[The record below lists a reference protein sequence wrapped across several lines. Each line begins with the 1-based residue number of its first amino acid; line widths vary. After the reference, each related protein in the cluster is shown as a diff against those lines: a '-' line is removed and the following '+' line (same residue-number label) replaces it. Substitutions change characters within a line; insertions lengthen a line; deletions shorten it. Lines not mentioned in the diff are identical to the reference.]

1 MDDWTLTE
9 QKVVIK
15 GHMIS
20 YDLTRCLESLWADAI
35 HLFLNLQSVDRLLP
49 MSYWMKIRARCVKYS
64 TQVLDQESG
73 AKDLLVL
80 PQREGETFQD
90 LERDFQTHLT
100 HFRIERQYLWS
111 RRGVSENSDFLEDIE
126 SASGNISV
134 HCLMHALQRMAP
146 FRSNAEADTTV
157 QSYSR
162 RMSTMAWSARH
173 YPSKALL
180 HDISRTCEELEI
192 MSGVIKT
199 QQKAHWQTVCAIHQ
213 LMGKFDRPKDAT
225 DGSFI
230 ARSAWMKTVKVLE
243 DVEQLQA
250 EGKRLAQQTVQLVE
264 IKVEDQGKAVMVF
277 TIVTV
282 IFLPLSFVSSYFSMN
297 TAGQG
302 QWIFWAAGL
311 SVTFSTVVVALLV
324 AFRGQRWKRRWN
336 EKHLWDKERG
346 MKVQ

>member
-1 MDDWTLTE
+1 
-9 QKVVIK
+9 
-15 GHMIS
+15 MIS

-162 RMSTMAWSARH
+162 RMSTMVWHESFLRHSHRTYTRFVGMVRPTLPIQSSAARH
-173 YPSKALL
+173 LKN
-180 HDISRTCEELEI
+180 
-192 MSGVIKT
+192 V
-199 QQKAHWQTVCAIHQ
+199 
-213 LMGKFDRPKDAT
+213 
-225 DGSFI
+225 
-230 ARSAWMKTVKVLE
+230 
-243 DVEQLQA
+243 
-250 EGKRLAQQTVQLVE
+250 
-264 IKVEDQGKAVMVF
+264 
-277 TIVTV
+277 
-282 IFLPLSFVSSYFSMN
+282 
-297 TAGQG
+297 
-302 QWIFWAAGL
+302 
-311 SVTFSTVVVALLV
+311 
-324 AFRGQRWKRRWN
+324 
-336 EKHLWDKERG
+336 
-346 MKVQ
+346 